1 MDDGHQEVIQ
11 PFKRNRLRSNG
22 DGNGQR
28 FRTKAGTIPVKRPY
42 AGVDGNGERRINTW
56 VSTGCALA
64 LARLARHKGT
74 TQRQIIERLI
84 LTEDQQVINAFP
96 LDRFDEQFD
105 EYLAVN
111 LYKTRKA
118 K

>member
-1 MDDGHQEVIQ
+1 MEMAKDSAQRQ
-11 PFKRNRLRSNG
+11 AQYRS
-22 DGNGQR
+22 
-28 FRTKAGTIPVKRPY
+28 KRPY